1 MINDSETTSMQTDIS
16 SSVIDEDIPKTTS
29 ASDGGINDA
38 KSVQEDNYEGILS
51 FDNRVIEQNGDSSV
65 TVEDLGKDSEA
76 DNLFGDTN
84 GSLIGDKIVVEDIE
98 MITLSEVITSQPD
111 IKNSALRRLSSFSS
125 GIHIQ
130 SKDVV
135 LQQEDICCGVR
146 MSASQ

>member
-1 MINDSETTSMQTDIS
+1 MINDSETTSMQSDIS
-16 SSVIDEDIPKTTS
+16 NSVIEEDIPTA

-38 KSVQEDNYEGILS
+38 KSVQGDNYEGILS
-51 FDNRVIEQNGDSSV
+51 FDNSLIEQNGDSNV
-65 TVEDLGKDSEA
+65 TVQDLGEDSEA

-84 GSLIGDKIVVEDIE
+84 GSLIGDKIVDDIE

-130 SKDVV
+130 SNDVV
-135 LQQEDICCGVR
+135 LEQEDICCGVR